1 MKKKLLVIGIF
12 SILASLSLSSCGFIN
27 GNQTGTTNNSSS
39 IGAPTDSNQT
49 GSSTGSSQTET
60 DDWIP
65 QTEYENSLLKGNS
78 VDSINVEVVDY
89 NTNNYKTVTI
99 SKTDSYV
106 EMMRKLGTTIFG
118 SSRTEDGYN
127 PFCEKAL
134 IVYSRE
140 QTNYPTNKVV
150 KKNDGNIEELS
161 ELTSGDVKKYQAKA
175 SNATMYNYN
184 NNESFCIGNEVFY
197 NKDEYHLAS
206 GDLELEG
213 ATDYLNQG
221 TYYNYQG
228 SISEGGS
235 IKFAS
240 NREGLSALEI
250 KSNATDEDRN
260 LYNNYGSL
268 YFEKSFEANDPTNE
282 NRSVYKAENYNVN
295 FDVKSLNQCRYLQ
308 TAGASGDEPGVCN
321 VAYMYSENSGSPS
334 NEVKKYCELSF
345 ELTDK
350 YLVIKNKINT
360 SEQLL
365 LAIEEGVFSDENEKN
380 DALERCRGSYTY
392 KEVWVDYKNIL
403 KSNNSNNPYVAMG
416 YAYFKYDRVSN
427 QESSITW
434 KAGDESSYNLDD
446 GKLSELGLIGKTS
459 KRTIIDERH
468 IETYLVDISNDVINS
483 KKTSFINQCRSDNFL
498 EKYNFQKVIN

>member
-1 MKKKLLVIGIF
+1 MKKKLLGIGIF
-12 SILASLSLSSCGFIN
+12 SILAGLSLSSCGFIN
-27 GNQTGTTNNSSS
+27 GNQPGTTNNSGS

-49 GSSTGSSQTET
+49 GSSTESSQTET

-65 QTEYENSLLKGNS
+65 QIEYENSLSKGNS
-78 VDSINVEVVDY
+78 VDSINVEVVDH

-106 EMMRKLGTTIFG
+106 EMMNKLGVNIFY
-118 SSRTEDGYN
+118 SHRAEDGYN

-134 IVYSRE
+134 VVDSRE

-150 KKNDGNIEELS
+150 KNSAGMLEELS
-161 ELTSGDVKKYQAKA
+161 EITSGNIKKYKAKA

-206 GDLELEG
+206 GDLEFEG

-240 NREGLSALEI
+240 NREGLSAL
-250 KSNATDEDRN
+250 KFNSSATDEDIN
-260 LYNNYGSL
+260 LFNNYGSL
-268 YFEKSFEANDPTNE
+268 YFEKEFGANDPTKE

-295 FDVKSLNQCRYLQ
+295 FDVKSLSQCRYLQ
-308 TAGASGDEPGVCN
+308 TAGASGDAGVCN
-321 VAYMYSENSGSPS
+321 VAYMYSELYGSPS

-360 SEQLL
+360 SEIVLDE
-365 LAIEEGVFSDENEKN
+365 IENGVFSDENEKN
-380 DALERCRGSYTY
+380 AALEMCKGSYTY

-403 KSNNSNNPYVAMG
+403 KNNDSNNPYVSMG
-416 YAYFKYDRVSN
+416 YAYFKYDIVSN

-434 KAGDESSYNLDD
+434 KAGDESAYNLDD

-459 KRTIIDERH
+459 KRTTIDERH
-468 IETYLVDISNDVINS
+468 IETYLVEISNDVINS